1 MRLDKLLCELNIGT
15 RSQVKAYIRQGL
27 AAVNGMP
34 VKDAAFKIEET
45 SDEITFKGERLYFR
59 KFFYYM
65 MNKPAGAV
73 SATRD
78 GLVTTVVALLGDAYR
93 EDIFPVG
100 RLDRDTTGLLL
111 LTNDGGLAHRLLSP
125 KRHVDKIYHVTLEQ
139 ELSSEAAA
147 LLEQGVDIGD
157 EKPTLPARVS
167 ILNDNTILLTLHEGR
182 FHQVKRMLQ
191 AVGNHVLAL
200 ERVAFGGLCL
210 DENLQPGQFREL
222 TETEIACLKEKA
234 E

>member
-15 RSQVKAYIRQGL
+15 RSQVKAYIRRGL
-27 AAVNGMP
+27 VTVNGRP
-34 VKDAAFKIEET
+34 VKDAASRVEET
-45 SDEITFKGERLYFR
+45 SDEIAFR
-59 KFFYYM
+59 GNILQFHQFFYYM

-78 GLVTTVVALLGDAYR
+78 GLAPTVVALLGDAYR

-111 LTNDGGLAHRLLSP
+111 LTNDGELAHRLLSP
-125 KRHVDKIYHVTLEQ
+125 KRHVDKIYHVALER
-139 ELSSEAAA
+139 ELSAEAAA

-157 EKPTLPARVS
+157 EKPTLPARVF
-167 ILNDNTILLTLHEGR
+167 ILGENTILLTLHEGR

-200 ERVAFGGLCL
+200 ERVAFGGIYL
-210 DENLQPGQFREL
+210 DMDLQPGQFREL
-222 TETEIACLKEKA
+222 TEAEIACLKERA